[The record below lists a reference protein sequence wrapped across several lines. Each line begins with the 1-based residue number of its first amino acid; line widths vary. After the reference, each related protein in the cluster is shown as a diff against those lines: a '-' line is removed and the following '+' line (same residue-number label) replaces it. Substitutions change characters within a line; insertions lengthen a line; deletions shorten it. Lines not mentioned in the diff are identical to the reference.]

1 MTLVK
6 TDEITNLVSR
16 PREVMS
22 LAQDCAEILMEVV
35 DQKRW
40 YTEIEGKRYLQ
51 VEAWQTIGLFYKVR
65 AMPVYVKPIEVNGEA
80 VAYEARVDLVDA
92 NGIICGSG
100 IMSCGLDEFVARGK
114 QGWGKQVAAQSMAQ
128 TRATSKAYRLN
139 YGFVAVLAG
148 YDPSTAEEMQVH
160 QESQKPLASEYF
172 CNEHKTDWFKTSK
185 MPRFAHPIADTQP
198 TKWCDMRQTPPAP
211 PLAVQAPQRPAQ
223 ASNAGRHSDIPDP
236 LTDEGFVRLAGERG
250 WGRDETTRL
259 LGGVDVYA
267 WLKLDKKRTLYD
279 AFVACAQQAEY
290 DAKELL

>member
-1 MTLVK
+1 
-6 TDEITNLVSR
+6 
-16 PREVMS
+16 
-22 LAQDCAEILMEVV
+22 MEVV

-92 NGIICGSG
+92 NGIVCGSG

-211 PLAVQAPQRPAQ
+211 PLAVQAPQ
-223 ASNAGRHSDIPDP
+223 NAVEQRSGPTQPTVPNP
-236 LTDEGFVRLAGERG
+236 LDLETFKELAKERG
-250 WGRDETTRL
+250 WTPYNVKTWLRGTTDE
-259 LGGVDVYA
+259 
-267 WLKLDKKRTLYD
+267 WLREDPTRTLHE
-279 AFVACAQQAEY
+279 AFSLCLDMERH
-290 DAKELL
+290 L